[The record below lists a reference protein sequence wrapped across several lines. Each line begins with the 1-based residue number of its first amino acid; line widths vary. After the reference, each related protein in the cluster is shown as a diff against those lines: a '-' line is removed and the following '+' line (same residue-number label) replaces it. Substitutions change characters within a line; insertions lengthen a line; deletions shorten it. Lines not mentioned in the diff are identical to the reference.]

1 MQKNKKVK
9 NFMKY
14 IFLGIFLLAMVGLAI
29 AGTPTYT
36 YLSDSTS
43 WFNDK
48 VGIGTDTPTAEL
60 EVVGDGTGNGLFIDQ
75 DGDGVGLLID
85 TEATNQT
92 NYGIDVRTG
101 QGADLANF
109 EVSSNQIVR
118 FSGENKARGNWFY
131 RNLNSSETVGPL
143 VFIEQDN
150 SGDDQNALN
159 IQQDGTGASIS
170 ITQNGNTCEL
180 VVDADGSCDSG
191 TAIGTDNSIALCMVC
206 S

>member
-43 WFNDK
+43 WFNGK

-75 DGDGVGLLID
+75 
-85 TEATNQT
+85 N
-92 NYGIDVRTG
+92 
-101 QGADLANF
+101 
-109 EVSSNQIVR
+109 
-118 FSGENKARGNWFY
+118 GN
-131 RNLNSSETVGPL
+131 G
-143 VFIEQDN
+143 
-150 SGDDQNALN
+150 NALN
-159 IQQDGTGASIS
+159 IDSEATTTNVININAVNTDGHTVWIQNDAIHTDSSNALLKIHQQNTDSSTDVKGAWIENAAGSIGDALF
-170 ITQNGNTCEL
+170 IEQN
-180 VVDADGSCDSG
+180 
-191 TAIGTDNSIALCMVC
+191 
-206 S
+206 